1 MWHRSSGSRRCR
13 RSCWQREGR
22 KWTDWWEPER
32 TSSRRRS
39 SSTVLLLEHPPTKN
53 SPKAPSSPASRACS
67 VFAWLGRGPICAC
80 LSLSLV
86 FICMVMMRV
95 SWQYVFLGNLFVL
108 YSVMCQG
115 KKSLGSCCLTRKNL
129 DCFYTIEKFHHTSV
143 LNIAYEETVRLPTLL
158 SSSLI
163 IKEKFIAFQEDSFA
177 IVWLECRT
185 TTTTTTYIGDSY
197 HIFLL
202 FQLEEYR

>member
-1 MWHRSSGSRRCR
+1 MFELVFSLYLHGNDESLV
-13 RSCWQREGR
+13 
-22 KWTDWWEPER
+22 
-32 TSSRRRS
+32 
-39 SSTVLLLEHPPTKN
+39 TVRISWKP
-53 SPKAPSSPASRACS
+53 
-67 VFAWLGRGPICAC
+67 FC
-80 LSLSLV
+80 LSCDVVLV
-86 FICMVMMRV
+86 
-95 SWQYVFLGNLFVL
+95 QL